1 MMSENGKEV
10 IYPLKLYAKLGK
22 DKVTAYNGR
31 QVLELYKSFIK
42 EQGEAWFPTNVL
54 ILGIAKQR
62 KKELDKA
69 IEEGQIV
76 EIYFAIGRTYDD
88 SNRIYGRARVLAIE
102 TGEEVMASPELFYTP
117 KEWQTHQAKS
127 WIKLGMFVDWE
138 EVDARVED
146 FIVVSSGKGLEQ
158 VIQKSQVHFGYIVKK

>member
-1 MMSENGKEV
+1 MMSEKREEV
-10 IYPLKLYAKLGK
+10 IYPLKLYIKLGK

-31 QVLELYKSFIK
+31 QVLELYKNFIK
-42 EQGEAWFPTNVL
+42 EQREAWFPTNVL

-62 KKELDKA
+62 KKELNKA

-88 SNRIYGRARVLAIE
+88 SNRIYARARILAIE
-102 TGEEVMASPELFYTP
+102 TEEDLMASPEPFYTP

-127 WIKLGMFVDWE
+127 WIKIGTFVDWE
-138 EVDARVED
+138 EVDNKVDD
-146 FIVVSSGKGLEQ
+146 FIVVSSGKGLDQ